1 MTLTA
6 CSSGS
11 HVKRAPCAL
20 HWGRG
25 DRLRPGGWGSNG
37 EANPGDWGGGASPRW
52 GTRRGRCGVNS
63 VGPVWDFVVRGLEG
77 TQRVSGAQGLELGLR
92 AWPGQDGMAVGIV
105 GTEDTA
111 WGGMKS
117 EDRSWAQNSHLANPS
132 PIGPLLVLS
141 PACPLNR
148 GVGEPREE
156 WDSLGGQVGRR
167 GAPGGWGQVREPWEK
182 QGSPG
187 RSRGALGG
195 AGGQGSPRGSGAG
208 GRVGD
213 PWGEQGGPGRS
224 MGGRGALWG
233 RGGRPT
239 SLKSSSRRCCLRRS
253 IFLTATSLPELR
265 TVAMHTMPVEPSPI
279 LMKLSR

>member
-1 MTLTA
+1 MLNVRPARCTGGGATG
-6 CSSGS
+6 SG
-11 HVKRAPCAL
+11 L
-20 HWGRG
+20 
-25 DRLRPGGWGSNG
+25 GGWSSNG

-156 WDSLGGQVGRR
+156 WDSWGGQVGRR

-213 PWGEQGGPGRS
+213 PWGEQGGPRRS
-224 MGGRGALWG
+224 MGGRGALWDG
-233 RGGRPT
+233 AAGPPR
-239 SLKSSSRRCCLRRS
+239 
-253 IFLTATSLPELR
+253 
-265 TVAMHTMPVEPSPI
+265 
-279 LMKLSR
+279 